1 MKEENK
7 NISRR
12 RSASSKKTQAKKPEK
27 KVWKTLKKIWHY
39 VWMFRGVIISLPVLI
54 CAIIQAFRN
63 ASNLPE
69 TVGLNLQATGDF
81 AKTWNRP
88 VAVLVPLLV
97 TFGCILLTCFS
108 KRPLFPWLVSIFTL
122 VIPMLIW
129 FINVYPA

>member
-1 MKEENK
+1 MKEKKK
-7 NISRR
+7 NIGSG
-12 RSASSKKTQAKKPEK
+12 RSASQKKTQSKETWN
-27 KVWKTLKKIWHY
+27 KVWKTVQKIWHY
-39 VWMFRGVIISLPVLI
+39 VWMFRAIIISVPVLI
-54 CAIIQAFRN
+54 CAIVQAFRN

-69 TVGLNLQATGDF
+69 KVGLNLQATGDF
-81 AKTWNRP
+81 AMTWNRP

-122 VIPMLIW
+122 AIPMLIW